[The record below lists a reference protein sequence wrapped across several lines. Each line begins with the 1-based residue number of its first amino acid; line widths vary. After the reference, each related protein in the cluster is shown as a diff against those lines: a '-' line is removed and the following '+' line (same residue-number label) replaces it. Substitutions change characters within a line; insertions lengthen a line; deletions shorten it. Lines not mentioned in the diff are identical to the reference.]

1 MEKIKNEF
9 SKIWGKDEKM
19 MSYLMKNCS
28 NVYETEAGNLIE
40 FEKQDIKKR
49 FCFGHG
55 VNGVTTQE
63 DTNSA
68 CNMAQHARTSEEY
81 FIKENLGWY
90 NELKETLEE
99 EKLFLMPQY
108 SKTSICSIKTENYF
122 WHYERERERIVETLS
137 EKDIEGLK
145 AMLEVEKEKF
155 MKRLNTYLKR
165 YGLSKVHSWTYLV
178 D

>member
-9 SKIWGKDEKM
+9 SKIWGNDEKM
-19 MSYLMKNCS
+19 MNYLMKNCS

-40 FEKQDIKKR
+40 FEKQSIEKR
-49 FCFGHG
+49 FCFGYG
-55 VNGVTTQE
+55 VNGVVRQE
-63 DTNSA
+63 DMSSA
-68 CNMAQHARTSEEY
+68 CEMAQHARTSEEY
-81 FIKENLGWY
+81 FIRENLEWY
-90 NELKETLEE
+90 YRLKETLTE
-99 EKLFLMPQY
+99 EKLFLTPQY

-122 WHYERERERIVETLS
+122 WHYEWEREKIVETLS

-165 YGLSKVHSWTYLV
+165 YGLSKVQSWTYLV